1 MSEGEH
7 TTKWDLIREKIQA
20 KTDFM
25 QHAWKPLLATIFG
38 VILLFDF
45 MIAPAW
51 TGVSRVPLETVL
63 ELTKDL
69 SVEERKM
76 IIEYSYRQWKP
87 MTLSDGVGLFY
98 LSMGSILTGVAVF
111 GFRGKEK

>member
-7 TTKWDLIREKIQA
+7 ATKLDLISEKIQA

-38 VILLFDF
+38 VIILFDF
-45 MIAPAW
+45 VIAPAW
-51 TGVSRVPLETVL
+51 TGMERESIETVL

-69 SVEERKM
+69 SAEERKM

-98 LSMGSILTGVAVF
+98 LSIGSILTGVAVF